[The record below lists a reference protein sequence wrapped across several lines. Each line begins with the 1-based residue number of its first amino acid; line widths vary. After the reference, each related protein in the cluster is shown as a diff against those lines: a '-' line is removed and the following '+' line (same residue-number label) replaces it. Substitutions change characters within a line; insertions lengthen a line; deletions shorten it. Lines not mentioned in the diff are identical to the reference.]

1 MHLSELRE
9 QYTLDELSQK
19 TLISPKNLEAL
30 FDEEYALLTKTKTL
44 GFLSILEREFHVDI
58 KDMKQNALQHFGQ
71 GYTST
76 TTSTSTVS
84 YKEEEKKRG
93 LGWYMLIV
101 VAVLGYVAWYFLIHT
116 QQKSLH
122 DVMPVPSPSLASVDT
137 KETNMT
143 THTVEKEKSQNIFS
157 KIKALVWT
165 SDTKVDKKIPY
176 DNVTATSMMEIVKDT
191 DSSEKDFF
199 TKIKDFFSFSKEA
212 SIENDISIS
221 KASSIVVVN
230 QMKDN
235 STMVSSSDDS
245 NENESSVSEKSFF
258 TKIKAF
264 VFSFT
269 DTEKETTASYNSSV
283 VVEKDV
289 KKVQDTGDTTNVIAA
304 DSVEKQK
311 EPATVP
317 NASTVRIEPVKYLW
331 FGLVNRDT
339 GKRDYFSIRKPYTLD
354 VSKNSWLV
362 ATNSNAFSLVSHR
375 STKYFSTSIEHYFSV
390 SKDTIEVLSRDE
402 YIAKGGYAK
411 W

>member
-9 QYTLDELSQK
+9 QYTLDEMSQK

-30 FDEEYALLTKTKTL
+30 FDEDYASLTKTKTL

-76 TTSTSTVS
+76 TTSRVS

-93 LGWYMLIV
+93 LGLYMLIV
-101 VAVLGYVAWYFLIHT
+101 AAVLGYVAWYFLIHT
-116 QQKSLH
+116 KQQSLH
-122 DVMPVPSPSLASVDT
+122 DVMPVPSSSLASVDT

-143 THTVEKEKSQNIFS
+143 TGTVEKKENKNIFT
-157 KIKALVWT
+157 KIKALVWS
-165 SDTKVDKKIPY
+165 SDTKVDENISY
-176 DNVTATSMMEIVKDT
+176 TNVTATSTMEIVKDT
-191 DSSEKDFF
+191 QASEKGFF
-199 TKIKDFFSFSKEA
+199 TKIKDFFSSQKEA
-212 SIENDISIS
+212 FVENETPIG
-221 KASSIVVVN
+221 KATSIVVVK
-230 QMKDN
+230 QTKDN
-235 STMVSSSDDS
+235 STMVSSSDAI
-245 NENESSVSEKSFF
+245 NESESSVSEQSFF

-269 DTEKETTASYNSSV
+269 DTEKETAASYNSSV

-289 KKVQDTGDTTNVIAA
+289 KKVQDAEHTTNVIAV
-304 DSVEKQK
+304 DSLENQK
-311 EPATVP
+311 ESDTVP

-362 ATNSNAFSLVSHR
+362 ATNSNAFSLVSQS

-390 SKDTIEVLSRDE
+390 SKDGIEVLSRDE

>member
-9 QYTLDELSQK
+9 QYTLDEMSQK

-71 GYTST
+71 GYAST

-84 YKEEEKKRG
+84 YKEEEKKRS

-137 KETNMT
+137 KEINMT
-143 THTVEKEKSQNIFS
+143 TGTVENKENQNIFT

-165 SDTKVDKKIPY
+165 SDTKVDKKISY
-176 DNVTATSMMEIVKDT
+176 DNVTATSTMEVVKDT

-199 TKIKDFFSFSKEA
+199 TKIKDFFISSKEA
-212 SIENDISIS
+212 SVENDTLISE
-221 KASSIVVVN
+221 ASSIVVVN
-230 QMKDN
+230 QTRDN
-235 STMVSSSDDS
+235 STMVLSDES
-245 NENESSVSEKSFF
+245 ENSVSEKSFF
-258 TKIKAF
+258 TKIKEF
-264 VFSFT
+264 VFSFI

-283 VVEKDV
+283 VVEKGV
-289 KKVQDTGDTTNVIAA
+289 KKVQDTGHTTNVIVA
-304 DSVEKQK
+304 DSVENQK

-354 VSKNSWLV
+354 LSKNSWLV
-362 ATNSNAFSLVSHR
+362 ATNSNAFSLVSHS
-375 STKYFSTSIEHYFSV
+375 STKYFSTSIEHYFSI